1 MPPWVESVLAV
12 LGDPRFISLV
22 ALGLS
27 VWSLIRTRQLT
38 ALQTQLAAF
47 QLKDREH
54 VEAARTKADVRARL
68 SPSGRNAHRIDLS
81 NQQGAAPATEV
92 DIEFLEVEE
101 DALLPEGERRD
112 KLPIPH
118 LEPGESV
125 KLVVFLGEKWP
136 PFKFALSWKDPDGTP
151 RRREDI
157 LYLS

>member
-1 MPPWVESVLAV
+1 M
-12 LGDPRFISLV
+12 
-22 ALGLS
+22 
-27 VWSLIRTRQLT
+27 RTGPLT
-38 ALQTQLAAF
+38 ALQTQLATF

-54 VEAARTKADVRARL
+54 IEAARTRADVRARL
-68 SPSGRNAHRIDLS
+68 SPSGHHSYRIDLS

-92 DIEFLEVEE
+92 DIEFLDVKE
-101 DALLPEGERRD
+101 DALLPDGERKD

-125 KLVVFLGEKWP
+125 KLVVFLGERWP